1 MTQKEI
7 NNIAYDIVACAIEVH
22 RYLGPG
28 LLENIYEECL
38 IEEMKSFGLEVQS
51 QLRLPVDYKGKIMK
65 TEYRIDLLVEDCI
78 IVEIKAVKEMN
89 PIYKAQLLTY
99 LKLTDMPKG
108 LLINFYTDNITK
120 SLISMVTKEFS
131 KLPVE

>member
-7 NNIAYDIVACAIEVH
+7 NNIAYDIVACVIEVH

-78 IVEIKAVKEMN
+78 IVEIKSVKEMN

-99 LKLTDMPKG
+99 LKLTNMPKG